1 MAADGRG
8 PVLSSIAAL
17 SSLIAAVSCCLPVGT
32 LLFAAGA
39 AGAARILAPL
49 RPWLIG
55 VSVLSLAMGFFQAYR
70 RSHCT
75 LRRDPF
81 TVVVLWFSAAVVVL
95 MLLFP
100 QVIAGYLADRLRGV
114 K

>member
-1 MAADGRG
+1 M
-8 PVLSSIAAL
+8 LSAIAAL
-17 SSLIAAVSCCLPVGT
+17 GSLIAAVSCCLPVGT
-32 LLFAAGA
+32 FLFAAGA

-55 VSVLSLAMGFFQAYR
+55 ISILALATGFFQAYR

-75 LRRDPF
+75 LRRNPF
-81 TVVVLWFSAAVVVL
+81 TVVMLWFSASVVVL

-100 QVIAGYLADRLRGV
+100 QAVAGFLADRLGGV